1 MDNKKTGFHISSGRL
16 IDPLSCRD
24 EIGDLYVAG
33 GKIVD
38 PTDFPADFQWLRIDA
53 QGLIIAP
60 GLIDMHVHL
69 REPGE
74 TRKET
79 IRTGTLA
86 AAAGG
91 ITTVVAMPNTIPPT
105 DNPDT
110 ITWIRKKAEKE
121 AVVKVYPTGCITEG
135 RRGEKLSPFQSLV
148 QAGAIALS
156 DDGNCVQNSRMMYL
170 AMEFASIL
178 NVPILDHCEDTA
190 LSNGGVM
197 NEGYWSTLLGLPGWP
212 SVAEE
217 IMVSRDILLCEKTQA
232 RIHLQHLT
240 TEGSV
245 RLLREAK
252 KRGIPISAEVCPHH
266 IALTESALRDYDTRF
281 KMNPPLRG
289 QKDREALIEAIV
301 DGTIEVIASDHAPHT
316 VFEKEVEF
324 EKAPFGVVGLETLLA
339 VCLKELYFSKKMSL
353 LDLFS
358 RLTLGPS
365 RVLGLPQP
373 SLDYG
378 SSADLILLDLGAEW
392 TVEASQF
399 LSKGRNTPFEGLSL
413 KGKVVLTM
421 VEGQIVWKMEGKD
434 LVVK

>member
-16 IDPLSCRD
+16 IDPLSRRD

>member
-1 MDNKKTGFHISSGRL
+1 MDDRKTGFYIASGRI
-16 IDPLSCRD
+16 IDPLSRRD
-24 EIGDLYVAG
+24 EIADIYVFDG
-33 GKIVD
+33 RVVN
-38 PTDFPADFQWLRIDA
+38 PAELQPDVRWTRIEA
-53 QGLIIAP
+53 RGLVVAP

-79 IRTGTLA
+79 IRTGTMA

-91 ITTVVAMPNTIPPT
+91 ITTVVAMPNTLPPA

-110 ITWIRKKAEKE
+110 ITWIGKKAEKE
-121 AVVKVYPTGCITEG
+121 ALVRVYPTGCITEG

-156 DDGNCVQNSRMMYL
+156 DDGNCVQNSRIMYL
-170 AMEFASIL
+170 AMEYASVL
-178 NVPILDHCEDTA
+178 DVPILDHCEDTT
-190 LSNGGVM
+190 LSDGGVM

-212 SVAEE
+212 SIAEE
-217 IMVSRDILLCEKTQA
+217 LMVSRDILLCEKTQA

-252 KRGIPISAEVCPHH
+252 KRGLPVSAEVCPHH
-266 IALTESALRDYDTRF
+266 LALTDSSLRNYDTRF
-281 KMNPPLRG
+281 KVNPPLRE
-289 QKDREALIEAIV
+289 QKDREALIEAVV

-316 VFEKEVEF
+316 QFEKEVEF
-324 EKAPFGVVGLETLLA
+324 DKAPFGVVGLETLLS
-339 VCLKELYFSKKMSL
+339 VCLQELYFSKKMDL
-353 LDLFS
+353 LDLIS

-373 SLDYG
+373 SLSYG
-378 SSADLILLDLGAEW
+378 SVADLILLDLEEEW
-392 TVEASQF
+392 KVDANQF
-399 LSKGRNTPFEGLSL
+399 LSKGKNTPFEGLTF

-421 VEGQIVWKMEGKD
+421 VDGQIAWQREERN